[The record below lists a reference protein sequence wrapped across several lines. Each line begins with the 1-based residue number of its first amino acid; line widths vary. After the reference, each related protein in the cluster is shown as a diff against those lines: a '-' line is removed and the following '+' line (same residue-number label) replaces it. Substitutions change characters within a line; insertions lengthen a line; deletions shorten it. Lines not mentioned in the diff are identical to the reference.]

1 LCKIFSLSFR
11 PSIPGHFSPMLP
23 RLFTLPL
30 LMLLA
35 LSACS
40 SPTPPAHTEHT
51 TLAAITISD
60 AWIRQPPPGAAV
72 AGAYLRL
79 RNSGTQAERLL
90 NIETGAAERVE
101 IHEMQM
107 VSGMM
112 QMREITGGLPLPAG
126 ETTALTPGGLHL
138 MLIAPKQELTAGKE
152 VEMVLSFEHAPEQTV
167 VFQVRSLM
175 DAETTHGHHG
185 H

>member
-1 LCKIFSLSFR
+1 
-11 PSIPGHFSPMLP
+11 MLP
-23 RLFTLPL
+23 RLFTLLL

-35 LSACS
+35 LVACS
-40 SPTPPAHTEHT
+40 SKTPPAPTEQPAP
-51 TLAAITISD
+51 AAITISN

-79 RNSGTQAERLL
+79 HNPGTHADRLL

-107 VSGMM
+107 AFGMM

-126 ETTALTPGGLHL
+126 ETTELSPGGLHL
-138 MLIAPKQELTAGKE
+138 MLIAPKLELTAGDE
-152 VEMVLSFEHAPEQTV
+152 VGMNLTFEHAPAQTV

-175 DAETTHGHHG
+175 DDETTHRHHG